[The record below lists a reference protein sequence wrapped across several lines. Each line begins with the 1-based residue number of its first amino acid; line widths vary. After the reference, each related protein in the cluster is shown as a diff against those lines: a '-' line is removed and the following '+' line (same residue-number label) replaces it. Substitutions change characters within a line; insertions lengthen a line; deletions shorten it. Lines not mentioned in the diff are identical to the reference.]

1 MPYSARRCTAIF
13 AERKVKLDKKKIPL
27 ILDGDPGHDD
37 AIAWM
42 LAKASQ
48 RFEIKAVTSVSGNQ
62 TIEKTTYNALRIC
75 TLLGIDAPVAM
86 GLPHG
91 LLSEP
96 FDAPSVHGQSGL
108 DGPRLPIPAMELSP
122 LRAPQLMAKVIC
134 DSEEKVTIVSTGALT
149 NVAALLTAHPELKE
163 NIARI
168 SLMGGGL
175 THGNWTP
182 AAEFN
187 ILVDPEAADIVF
199 RSGIE
204 LYMAGLD
211 VTEKAL
217 LYPEDFQRIRAVGN
231 QVAEVTAD
239 WLDFFYRFHRTLGYS
254 GAPLHDPCAVA
265 VLLHP
270 EMFTIKDYHV
280 EIETAGEYSRGATV
294 ADMRDFD
301 GVIPNAHCLM
311 DVDRDSFAEL
321 IVEAAKAYEGRT
333 VEI

>member
-1 MPYSARRCTAIF
+1 MS
-13 AERKVKLDKKKIPL
+13 DKKRIPL

-42 LAKASQ
+42 LAKASPE
-48 RFEIKAVTSVSGNQ
+48 FEIKAVTSCAGNQ

-96 FDAPSVHGQSGL
+96 FDAPSVHGQSGI
-108 DGPRLPIPAMELSP
+108 DGPKLPEPAMELSP
-122 LRAPQLMAKVIC
+122 LRAPELMAKVLRE
-134 DSEEKVTIVSTGALT
+134 SNEKVTIVATGAQT
-149 NVAALLTAHPELKE
+149 NVAALLLSHPELKE
-163 NIARI
+163 KIERI
-168 SLMGGGL
+168 SIMGGGL

-199 RSGIE
+199 KSGIE
-204 LYMAGLD
+204 IYMAGLD

-217 LYPEDFQRIRAVGN
+217 IFPEDFERIRKVGN
-231 QVAEVTAD
+231 QVSGVVAD
-239 WLDFFYRFHRTLGYS
+239 WLDFFYRFHKNIGYT

-265 VLLHP
+265 VLLRP
-270 EMFTIKDYHV
+270 EMFTIKDYRV
-280 EIETAGEYSRGATV
+280 EIETAGEYSRGTTV

-301 GVIPNAHCLM
+301 GVVPNAHCLM
-311 DVDRDSFAEL
+311 GIDREAYADL
-321 IVEAAKAYEGRT
+321 LVEAVKAYDGRK

>member
-1 MPYSARRCTAIF
+1 MS
-13 AERKVKLDKKKIPL
+13 EKKKIPI

-42 LAKASQ
+42 LAKASPQ
-48 RFEIKAVTSVSGNQ
+48 FEIKAVTSCSGNQ

-108 DGPRLPIPAMELSP
+108 DGPKLPEPSMELSP
-122 LRAPQLMAKVIC
+122 LKAPELMAKVLRE
-134 DSEEKVTIVSTGALT
+134 SEEKVTIIATGAQT
-149 NVAALLTAHPELKE
+149 NVAALLLAHPELKDKIE
-163 NIARI
+163 RI
-168 SLMGGGL
+168 SIMGGGL

-187 ILVDPEAADIVF
+187 ILVDPEAAQIVF
-199 RSGIE
+199 KSGIE

-217 LYPEDFQRIRAVGN
+217 IFPEDFERIRKVGN
-231 QVAEVTAD
+231 QVAEVVAD
-239 WLDFFYRFHRTLGYS
+239 WLDFFYLFHRDRGYA

-270 EMFTIKDYHV
+270 EIFTIKDYYV

-294 ADMRDFD
+294 ADMRGFD
-301 GVIPNAHCLM
+301 GPVPNAHCLM
-311 DVDRDSFAEL
+311 GVDRKAFAEL
-321 IVEAAKAYEGRT
+321 LAEAVKAYDGRK